1 LLLGQPLPAC
11 YTNVSDAAR
20 KMGSVLTEGFS
31 LQNCAVIAFVI
42 LWFIG
47 WTYAAK
53 NMMRR
58 SELQKREM
66 VMTAKREIEQ
76 QKQRVAKAAA
86 GDSKKSK

>member
-1 LLLGQPLPAC
+1 
-11 YTNVSDAAR
+11 
-20 KMGSVLTEGFS
+20 MGSVLTEGFS

-58 SELQKREM
+58 SEMQKREM

-86 GDSKKSK
+86 YGCTAGRKSSRLGKKKKEKSFTPGS

>member
-1 LLLGQPLPAC
+1 
-11 YTNVSDAAR
+11 
-20 KMGSVLTEGFS
+20 MGSVLTEGFS

-53 NMMRR
+53 NMIRR

-76 QKQRVAKAAA
+76 QKLVAKAAG